1 MSVALKDRS
10 AVSSSAAVTATPSLS
25 RFLIALVNGRLVPTI
40 ESDIKHYEATLN
52 NPTTVWTRR
61 ERRRVERSYAYAKA
75 QLTFIGRTM
84 A

>member
-10 AVSSSAAVTATPSLS
+10 AVSSSAAVSATPSLS
-25 RFLIALVNGRLVPTI
+25 RFLIAMVNGRLVPTI
-40 ESDIKHYEATLN
+40 ESDIKRYEATLN

-75 QLTFIGRTM
+75 QLAFIGRTM
-84 A
+84 T